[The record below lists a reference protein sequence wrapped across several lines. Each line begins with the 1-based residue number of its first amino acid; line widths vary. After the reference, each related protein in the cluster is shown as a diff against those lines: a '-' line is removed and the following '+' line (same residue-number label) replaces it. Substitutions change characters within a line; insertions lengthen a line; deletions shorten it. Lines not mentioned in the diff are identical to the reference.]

1 MEYTNPTGPDD
12 ERPAEVAADV
22 PPTLQALDILI
33 RAHVRE
39 AGWTIQAGQGRK
51 HYQPNGH
58 ATLLSHGVSRLPPL
72 LFFEAWDL
80 TSFCESLPHRL
91 KSFEVSSSA
100 VDNLLSF

>member
-22 PPTLQALDILI
+22 PPTLQALDILV

-100 VDNLLSF
+100 VDILLSF